1 MPRQFAGP
9 RPLKQIKIRIIPA
22 EGHAEDKQTFHAPPG
37 RHYTDESIEHVV
49 EKVIEHL
56 DKKYPW
62 WEFRMVKVGRGQYN
76 FVYDGLREEAIEKM
90 KGKSDDT
97 DGVHGQIEN

>member
-62 WEFRMVKVGRGQYN
+62 WEFKIVKVGRGKYN
-76 FVYDGLREEAIEKM
+76 FVYDGLREGAGERE
-90 KGKSDDT
+90 DDAT
-97 DGVHGQIEN
+97 SVL